1 MTWKWVQIIQNKM
14 DLKWERNN
22 SSIFCTLQPVLR
34 QIPFK
39 LRTSIMKRFILF
51 VSFLFPFI
59 VLSQNIGDNIHGGI
73 VFYLNGNGG
82 GLVALKTA
90 TAGAVNAS
98 WGCRG
103 TIVNAGDT
111 AIGTGYANTVNI
123 LSGCTNPGIFAD
135 IISQLTHEGYSDW
148 YMPSKYELQ
157 EIRDVFWGNGFTTY
171 FAQSPN

>member
-1 MTWKWVQIIQNKM
+1 MV
-14 DLKWERNN
+14 
-22 SSIFCTLQPVLR
+22 F
-34 QIPFK
+34 
-39 LRTSIMKRFILF
+39 
-51 VSFLFPFI
+51 FLFPFI

-90 TAGAVNAS
+90 NAGAVNAS

-123 LSGCTNPGIFAD
+123 LSGCTTPGIFAD

-171 FAQSPN
+171 FAQSPNGHYDHITSSEADSETAWRLNCSNNI